1 MDFLNYNININE
13 IINKDILP
21 NIQYIIFFSV
31 IFVVVSFIIFI
42 VSSYFVLKVL
52 KMGIDN
58 TNILFYQYNKK
69 SQKIL
74 DTYGDNKLTKIYL
87 VRQPFSKM
95 VTFFLNV
102 FTLYNYEKLIN
113 ESPDNHPYHILLVCE
128 IKLSNGLRKLLL
140 IEKNNSI
147 NICENFLI
155 NNLQDI
161 KTIKLNNKHL
171 INKHL
176 NNKHLTLNSILKTT
190 QQRVGN
196 ELFFNWNLYKNNCQE
211 FTKEILKTIGNY
223 NKTNKEYIFRD
234 KLFKLIIPS
243 EFTLHIGNCL
253 CVIGNIIEKYI
264 YDSNIFN

>member
-1 MDFLNYNININE
+1 MDFFNYNININDL
-13 IINKDILP
+13 IKNAILP
-21 NIQYIIFFSV
+21 NIRYIIFFSV

-69 SQKIL
+69 SQKLL
-74 DTYGDNKLTKIYL
+74 DTYGDHKLTKIYL
-87 VRQPFSKM
+87 VRQPISKII
-95 VTFFLNV
+95 TFFLNV
-102 FTLYNYEKLIN
+102 ITLYNYEKLIN
-113 ESPDNHPYHILLVCE
+113 ESPDNQPYHILLVCE

-161 KTIKLNNKHL
+161 KPIKL

-176 NNKHLTLNSILKTT
+176 TINSILKNT
-190 QQRVGN
+190 QQRIGN
-196 ELFFNWNLYKNNCQE
+196 KLFFNWNLYKNNCQK

-223 NKTNKEYIFRD
+223 NKTNKEYIFHD

-243 EFTLHIGNCL
+243 DFTLHIGNCL

>member
-1 MDFLNYNININE
+1 MNFFNYNININDV
-13 IINKDILP
+13 INNVILP
-21 NIQYIIFFSV
+21 NIKYIIYVSV
-31 IFVVVSFIIFI
+31 ILVVVSFIIFI
-42 VSSYFVLKVL
+42 ISSYFVFKVL

-69 SQKIL
+69 SQKLL
-74 DTYGDNKLTKIYL
+74 DTYGDHKLTKIYL

-102 FTLYNYEKLIN
+102 LTLYNYEKLIN
-113 ESPDNHPYHILLVCE
+113 ESPDNLPYHILLVCE
-128 IKLSNGLRKLLL
+128 IKLGNGLRKLLL
-140 IEKNNSI
+140 IEKNNNI

-161 KTIKLNNKHL
+161 KPIKLNNKKYT
-171 INKHL
+171 I
-176 NNKHLTLNSILKTT
+176 NSILKTT
-190 QQRVGN
+190 QKRVGN

-253 CVIGNIIEKYI
+253 CVVGNIIEKYI